1 MSHKS
6 EKRRV
11 GGLLGLQGLRGL
23 AAAVLGWGLCAAAQA
38 APPTIGAI
46 VPKSW
51 PSAAQGEEIHKGML
65 LALKTSSI
73 QPVPTLLVQDSGCDY
88 RRAEAAAKQLIE
100 AKVDVVLGGWCVLG
114 GVPALLKTA
123 GVPLVSSNAERY
135 LLDAHVLQLGRVG
148 PRVGESV
155 AATLRRE
162 TGLRVSASS
171 SCWMDF
177 EAAGSEKFDAV
188 LCPTLVIDQARWAQV
203 EGLYTAAF
211 LKPFTVSAAR
221 GYAAMEVG
229 LSYLRKLRSGAKP
242 AVALAEA
249 QTIQTLLGPVPAPDA
264 ATPAAAMQLL
274 LTAKLPRLAPK
285 ESAQL
290 NAMLKA
296 KSCACK
302 PGCSEGEAKWREL
315 PVVLAS
321 CAGGKPVAVGNT

>member
-1 MSHKS
+1 MRVSHKS
-6 EKRRV
+6 EKRRI
-11 GGLLGLQGLRGL
+11 GGLWGLR
-23 AAAVLGWGLCAAAQA
+23 APVIAVLGWGLCAAVQA

-51 PSAAQGEEIHKGML
+51 PSAPQGEDIHKGML

-88 RRAEAAAKQLIE
+88 RRAEAAARQLVE

-123 GVPLVSSNAERY
+123 GIPLVSSNAERY

-177 EAAGSEKFDAV
+177 EPVASEKFDAV
-188 LCPTLVIDQARWAQV
+188 LCPTVVIDRTRWTQI

-211 LKPFTVSAAR
+211 RTPFTMAAAR

-229 LSYLRKLRSGAKP
+229 LSYLRKTRSGAKP
-242 AVALAEA
+242 AAALAEA
-249 QTIQTLLGPVPAPDA
+249 RTIQTLLGPVPAPDA
-264 ATPAAAMQLL
+264 PTPAAAMQLQ

-315 PVVLAS
+315 PFVLAS
-321 CAGGKPVAVGNT
+321 CSVGSS

>member
-6 EKRRV
+6 EQRTWGYRP
-11 GGLLGLQGLRGL
+11 GLRGL
-23 AAAVLGWGLCAAAQA
+23 AAAVLGWALSAAVQA

-51 PSAAQGEEIHKGML
+51 PSTAQGDEIHKGML

-73 QPVPTLLVQDSGCDY
+73 QPVPTLVVHDSGCDY
-88 RRAEAAAKQLIE
+88 RRAEAAAKQLVE
-100 AKVDVVLGGWCVLG
+100 AKVDLVLGGWCVLG

-123 GVPLVSSNAERY
+123 GVPLVSANAERFP
-135 LLDAHVLQLGRVG
+135 LEDPVLQLGRVG

-171 SCWMDF
+171 GCWMDF
-177 EAAGSEKFDAV
+177 EPVASEKFDAV
-188 LCPTLVIDQARWAQV
+188 LCPTVAIDRSRWTQV

-211 LKPFTVSAAR
+211 RTPFTMAAAR

-242 AVALAEA
+242 AAALAEA
-249 QTIQTLLGPVPAPDA
+249 RSIQTLLGSVPATDA
-264 ATPAAAMQLL
+264 PTPAAAMQLL
-274 LTAKLPRLAPK
+274 LTAKLPRLAAK

-302 PGCSEGEAKWREL
+302 PGCNEGEAKWREL
-315 PVVLAS
+315 PFVLAS
-321 CAGGKPVAVGNT
+321 CADGRPVAAVGKS